1 MGMRATRSDDTLLEG
16 AFVPDEHVVRVIP
29 PGFAGA
35 DDFVL
40 TTFGW
45 FCPLI
50 ASIYTGVARR
60 AFDLAVAAVQGK
72 SSVAEMDRPMS
83 YHPEI
88 QHTVA
93 EMAIELEG
101 MVAHAE
107 RIAEEWTNGVDHGM
121 AWPMKLVAA
130 QHHCVQGAFRV
141 VDLALEVA
149 GGAGMARSNELE
161 RLFRDVRCGRF
172 HPANSALSHEI
183 VGKSALGVLGAPGPR
198 WG

>member
-1 MGMRATRSDDTLLEG
+1 MVHALLTRETPGYRIVETWDTLGMRATRSDDTVLEG

-50 ASIYTGVARR
+50 ASIYTASPGGPTTSPSRRSRARPPSPRWTARWRTTPRSSTPWPTWPSSLR
-60 AFDLAVAAVQGK
+60 AWWRTPNGSPQ
-72 SSVAEMDRPMS
+72 
-83 YHPEI
+83 
-88 QHTVA
+88 
-93 EMAIELEG
+93 
-101 MVAHAE
+101 
-107 RIAEEWTNGVDHGM
+107 EWTNGVDHGM

-141 VDLALEVA
+141 VDLALGCRRGRGDVRRATSWNGCSATPAA
-149 GGAGMARSNELE
+149 GGFTRPT
-161 RLFRDVRCGRF
+161 RR
-172 HPANSALSHEI
+172 
-183 VGKSALGVLGAPGPR
+183 
-198 WG
+198 